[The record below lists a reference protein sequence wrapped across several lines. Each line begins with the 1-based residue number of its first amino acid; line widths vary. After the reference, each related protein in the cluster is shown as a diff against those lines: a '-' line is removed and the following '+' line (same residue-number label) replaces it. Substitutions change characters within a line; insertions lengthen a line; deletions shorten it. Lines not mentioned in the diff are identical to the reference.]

1 MEVIKPNRLDVTLV
15 DGHIKASMNGEMLK
29 YLWTMEK
36 TDNGFALI
44 FREIDVF
51 CEGKRVNWKEETGKV
66 EIEQRRD

>member
-1 MEVIKPNRLDVTLV
+1 MEVIKPSRLDVTLV

-29 YLWTMEK
+29 YLWTMER

-51 CEGKRVNWKEETGKV
+51 YEGKRVNWKDEPPCIV
-66 EIEQRRD
+66 EA